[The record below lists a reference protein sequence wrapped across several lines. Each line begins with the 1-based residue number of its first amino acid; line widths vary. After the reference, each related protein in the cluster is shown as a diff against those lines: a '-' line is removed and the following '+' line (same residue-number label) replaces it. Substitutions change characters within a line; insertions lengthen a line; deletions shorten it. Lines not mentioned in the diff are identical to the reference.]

1 MFFVIAA
8 RFFSVL
14 CWKKKLTKKFPFF
27 SSRIS
32 SGAKTRKLQNEQQ
45 QTHRHLLHSDLMWK
59 ICFNFMTFSLTHPDS
74 GGSLDNSF
82 LEFSELSFGEGGE
95 EKSLSWQ
102 DEWTIWCLI
111 ATPNWIRFGLSIVWR
126 PRLQNISLLRPPTC
140 LVECTQKRNQ
150 LVRWWRLRR
159 WRRSPSTN
167 RFLSCYHTENEP
179 HDSMPPTPEK
189 KTHKKNI
196 WSCLWCCVLLLYLY
210 DDAFVAG
217 EKLAQKI
224 DKQASFSLHPTAKA
238 AEPAPSEKLFNDEIA
253 PRGEAAGVWI
263 ETRWCFFVWC
273 NNCFWMELFIRSKRD
288 FPLVL
293 LFRENLT
300 VFPFWLKLFAWTMSA
315 HLIVENWLQIEGLRF
330 DLNTGPAWYL
340 DQNQQHLLFSCFNA
354 SYLKPS

>member
-189 KTHKKNI
+189 KHIKRTYEAVCDAVCCCSICTTMLLLQEKNSHKKSINKHPSRSI
-196 WSCLWCCVLLLYLY
+196 
-210 DDAFVAG
+210 
-217 EKLAQKI
+217 QRR
-224 DKQASFSLHPTAKA
+224 KQ
-238 AEPAPSEKLFNDEIA
+238 
-253 PRGEAAGVWI
+253 
-263 ETRWCFFVWC
+263 
-273 NNCFWMELFIRSKRD
+273 
-288 FPLVL
+288 
-293 LFRENLT
+293 
-300 VFPFWLKLFAWTMSA
+300 
-315 HLIVENWLQIEGLRF
+315 
-330 DLNTGPAWYL
+330 
-340 DQNQQHLLFSCFNA
+340 QNQRRVKNFLMMKLRREGRRRVFG
-354 SYLKPS
+354 